1 MSARQKV
8 FFENKNVV
16 LRSIYVGKVAQI
28 GFVSPGESNRRI
40 RLEWGTKKVNSLG
53 QAVSITFSVSLTEK
67 KSVKKFFLHFIVVV
81 VAVVKTTAK
90 ERKKYTILLRV
101 SGIWTTLT
109 CFGCLIRFETT
120 FTTLQLP
127 QKILFALNVVKRDS
141 KMIILL
147 LLTRLSL
154 NPCLTQKI
162 QFPSKI
168 FPINENTGFACWS
181 QSYKRN

>member
-127 QKILFALNVVKRDS
+127 QKILFASNVFKSDS
-141 KMIILL
+141 KIIIASFNEIKSKSLPNSKNTISIQNLPYQRKHGFCLL
-147 LLTRLSL
+147 
-154 NPCLTQKI
+154 Q
-162 QFPSKI
+162 
-168 FPINENTGFACWS
+168 PIL
-181 QSYKRN
+181 